1 MFLVFVKFVS
11 LSWIELCFL
20 NCMVGDSLVFNF
32 SRAED
37 LTVESIFKNLFWIPF
52 FSLCCELCLTAF
64 FFGIVAA
71 MACCVK
77 CFFCDEVFPFI
88 AVFSIHLPNESCH
101 SLLFVCI
108 GKY

>member
-1 MFLVFVKFVS
+1 MIHLFPIFPELRISQWNPFSRICFGFLV
-11 LSWIELCFL
+11 L
-20 NCMVGDSLVFNF
+20 
-32 SRAED
+32 
-37 LTVESIFKNLFWIPF
+37 
-52 FSLCCELCLTAF
+52 SLCCELCLTAFF

-101 SLLFVCI
+101 SLLFVFI